1 MFQSMLS
8 DRHFYFLFFWG
19 GEGRCVKLKKKKKK
33 TKAALIK
40 ESLRLLL
47 IPPTL
52 PHFSLLSTDKAR
64 THNFG

>member
-19 GEGRCVKLKKKKKK
+19 GEGRCVKLKKKKK

>member
-8 DRHFYFLFFWG
+8 DRHFYFLFFLG
-19 GEGRCVKLKKKKKK
+19 GEGRCVKLKKKK